1 MAMEFRLTSSTVG
14 TLSVSLYLA
23 GFALGPLIL
32 APMSEIFGRLP
43 VYHGGNI
50 AFVAFVVGS
59 ALSQNVGQLLAFR
72 LLSGLAGAVPLTIG
86 GGTIADCIPI
96 ERRGGATA
104 LFGLGPV
111 IGPVSAFYPRDSSK
125 DHRHAETNCRHWVL
139 SSVDSSAR
147 LKDGGGRSG

>member
-1 MAMEFRLTSSTVG
+1 MAAEFRLTSSTIG

-59 ALSQNVGQLLAFR
+59 ALSQNAGQLLVFR

-96 ERRGGATA
+96 EKRGGATA

-111 IGPVSAFYPRDSSK
+111 IGPVRAPFPCDS
-125 DHRHAETNCRHWVL
+125 DA
-139 SSVDSSAR
+139 
-147 LKDGGGRSG
+147 